1 MITLGDNKA
10 IVAENGTITLPEQVR
25 QTAGFVAGD
34 ELLLVWLPPDTLILR
49 KLSEVVADDETFA
62 AAMREFDQAL
72 QSAGYETDEDVLRLV
87 QEVKQ
92 EQISEW
98 TQG

>member
-1 MITLGDNKA
+1 MITSGANKA
-10 IVAENGTITLPEQVR
+10 VIAENGTISLPEQVR
-25 QTAGFVAGD
+25 QTAGFVPGD

-49 KLSEVVADDETFA
+49 KLSEIVADDEVFT

-72 QSAGYETDEDVLRLV
+72 ESAGYETDEDVLRLV

-92 EQISEW
+92 EQISEKIF
-98 TQG
+98 